1 MAGRAEEGA
10 QAHAHAVQQVLR
22 AQERA
27 GHTQRGLEQ
36 AGGAARQR
44 DARDGDAEMLQVHDG
59 LEDERAV
66 AAQHDRAFGQHGGG
80 LEQHVGG
87 PGTEHARQGPARQ
100 GHGALHSAGGDEDLP
115 RLHDV
120 ARPLMADIGPARGKV
135 PDVRPAQEGGG
146 GLAEFADEGFA
157 ARVIGPDL
165 LAFVGGGGTGAAEDL
180 ASGLGLPVKDEDGKP
195 VPRGL
200 QRRAHAC
207 GPGPDN
213 DDIPLRTH
221 HLFSSVLKEGA
232 PDCRFTDMPSRTGMR
247 QDCWFG
253 TPSISMRHS

>member
-1 MAGRAEEGA
+1 MAG
-10 QAHAHAVQQVLR
+10 
-22 AQERA
+22 
-27 GHTQRGLEQ
+27 
-36 AGGAARQR
+36 
-44 DARDGDAEMLQVHDG
+44 
-59 LEDERAV
+59 
-66 AAQHDRAFGQHGGG
+66 
-80 LEQHVGG
+80 
-87 PGTEHARQGPARQ
+87 
-100 GHGALHSAGGDEDLP
+100 
-115 RLHDV
+115 
-120 ARPLMADIGPARGKV
+120 
-135 PDVRPAQEGGG
+135 
-146 GLAEFADEGFA
+146 DEGFA

-180 ASGLGLPVKDEDGKP
+180 ASGLGLPVKDEGGKP

-200 QRRAHAC
+200 QRRAHAR